1 MDDQQKKSGK
11 NSNEMMTAFR
21 EILGK
26 YRNIPIYDIEMFTAV
41 YYPIAI
47 IEMNIDEKTFE
58 DFETVQLT
66 VLRLYSLG
74 QTSHEAIADL
84 MGLSPNYV
92 FKILR
97 LLHGYG
103 HIDDSG
109 VTALGKESLTA
120 GKKIIES
127 PVVLQRFQAD
137 ALNGDLIKVNRVIAE
152 NTLNSKDSTN
162 FYIGHLDYMDGISIN
177 SINEQL
183 KGQNYNSYI
192 KSGENILNRN
202 LNLINDANCVEV
214 KYAKCYMMKFNK
226 EDKPVI
232 FSKRYDSSKIERT
245 ERFSWLPLSLPDEI
259 IRNKYSFEEE
269 LPLNS
274 PTADTYVTN
283 VYNLIKQKNE
293 RLDYDSICMS
303 LQRMYPFDMKKVTVS
318 SRDSNGRILAEITA
332 GSFTV
337 FRKWVFQFLL
347 DIYKHGQYLYSN
359 EYLYGKILVIKP
371 NDMVL
376 AKACELCNDKV
387 MAYGKD
393 KVFEKL
399 KEEMRSIRGRN
410 IIEGILNMLEHE
422 DFK

>member
-1 MDDQQKKSGK
+1 MDDKQKKSGK
-11 NSNEMMTAFR
+11 NNNEMMAAFR
-21 EILGK
+21 EILDK
-26 YRNIPIYDIEMFTAV
+26 YRNISISDVEMFTAV

-103 HIDDSG
+103 FIDDSG
-109 VTALGKESLTA
+109 VTAMGKDSLAA

-127 PVVLQRFQAD
+127 PVLQKFQVD
-137 ALNGDLIKVNRVIAE
+137 ALNGDLIKVNRIIAD

-162 FYIGHLDYMDGISIN
+162 FYIGHLDYMDGISVN

-192 KSGENILNRN
+192 KSGENVLNRN
-202 LNLINDANCVEV
+202 IISINDVKCVEV
-214 KYAKCYMMKFNK
+214 DYAKCYMMKFNR